1 MPRQAK
7 VTTRT
12 GDTGYTGL
20 IGKERVPK
28 WDPRPDTFGTLD
40 EATSALGIARAV
52 STDTRVREVILALQR
67 ELYLLMA
74 ELALSPEAYA
84 DSAFKITEEHV
95 SALERTTEE
104 LKQNVEIGHQFVI
117 PGETLPSAA
126 MDLARTVVRRG
137 ERLAVRLHHEG
148 IIENAEVLR
157 YLNRLSDL
165 LFVLARYEE
174 ERAGSTSRA
183 ARTGRRPRARA
194 ASSSAQ
200 APEASDTP
208 PPPAT

>member
-1 MPRQAK
+1 MTRQAK

-84 DSAFKITEEHV
+84 DSPFKITEEHV
-95 SALERTTEE
+95 SALDRTTEE
-104 LKQNVEIGHQFVI
+104 LKQGVEIGNQFII
-117 PGETLPSAA
+117 PGETLPSAVL
-126 MDLARTVVRRG
+126 DLARTVVRRG

-174 ERAGSTSRA
+174 ARAGNTSRA
-183 ARTGRRPRARA
+183 ARTGRRARTRA
-194 ASSSAQ
+194 AGSSAQ
-200 APEASDTP
+200 GAEARSTP
-208 PPPAT
+208 PPPAN

>member
-1 MPRQAK
+1 MARRAK

-20 IGKERVPK
+20 IGKARVPK

-52 STDTRVREVILALQR
+52 AENARVRELILALQR

-84 DSAFKITEEHV
+84 ESKFKITAEHV
-95 SALERTTEE
+95 AALEQTTES
-104 LKQNVEIGHQFVI
+104 LKQDVEIGNQFVI

-126 MDLARTVVRRG
+126 LDLARTVVRRG
-137 ERLAVRLHHEG
+137 ERLAARLFHEKL
-148 IIENAEVLR
+148 IENAEVLR

-174 ERAGSTSRA
+174 AQAGAGSRA
-183 ARTGRRPRARA
+183 ARSRPRAGRR
-194 ASSSAQ
+194 SDSD
-200 APEASDTP
+200 APA
-208 PPPAT
+208 

>member
-1 MPRQAK
+1 MARRAK

-28 WDPRPDTFGTLD
+28 WDPRPDTYGTLD

-52 STDTRVREVILALQR
+52 ATDPTVKETILGLQK

-84 DSAFKITEEHV
+84 DSQFKITEEHV
-95 SALERTTEE
+95 VALEATTER
-104 LKQNVEIGHQFVI
+104 LKQDVEIGNVFVI

-126 MDLARTVVRRG
+126 LDLARTIVRRG
-137 ERLAVRLHHEG
+137 ERLAAKLHHDG
-148 IIENAEVLR
+148 VIANIEVLR

-174 ERAGSTSRA
+174 AQAGAASRVA
-183 ARTGRRPRARA
+183 GRRGR
-194 ASSSAQ
+194 
-200 APEASDTP
+200 T
-208 PPPAT
+208 

>member
-1 MPRQAK
+1 MPTRHAK

-12 GDTGYTGL
+12 GDAGYTGL

-52 STDTRVREVILALQR
+52 TANARIKETILRLQR
-67 ELYLLMA
+67 ELYLVMA
-74 ELALSPEAYA
+74 ELALSTEAYE
-84 DSAFKITEEHV
+84 DSQFKVTEEHV
-95 SALERTTEE
+95 AGLEALSDE
-104 LKQNVEIGHQFVI
+104 LKRDVEIGNVFVV

-126 MDLARTVVRRG
+126 LDLARTVVRRG
-137 ERLAVRLHHEG
+137 ERLASRLFHDGVIANSE
-148 IIENAEVLR
+148 ILR

-174 ERAGSTSRA
+174 AMAGTEA
-183 ARTGRRPRARA
+183 AVARTAKRRRTRGQGTVGDGPDG
-194 ASSSAQ
+194 Q
-200 APEASDTP
+200 PG
-208 PPPAT
+208 